1 MTQVFSK
8 PINNTP
14 RREELASEGRSA
26 NPFAMPGPC
35 LLCLDAANEPVPPY
49 EPNVSSLTGQAP
61 HPTDLIKPEI
71 PGEFFC
77 VTAGRQVG
85 IVSNQS
91 VSNLRLVQR
100 FELTR

>member
-14 RREELASEGRSA
+14 RREELASGGRSA
-26 NPFAMPGPC
+26 NPLTMPGPC
-35 LLCLDAANEPVPPY
+35 SLCLDAANKPVPPY
-49 EPNVSSLTGQAP
+49 EPNVSSLTGHAP
-61 HPTDLIKPEI
+61 HPTDLVKPDT

-91 VSNLRLVQR
+91 VSNFQLVQR